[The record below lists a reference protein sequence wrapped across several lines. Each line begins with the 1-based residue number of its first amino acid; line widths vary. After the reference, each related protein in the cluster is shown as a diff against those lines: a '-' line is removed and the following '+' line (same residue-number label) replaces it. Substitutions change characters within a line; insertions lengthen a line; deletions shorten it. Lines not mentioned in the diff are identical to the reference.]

1 MKNGIKLKHLV
12 LLVAG
17 VAVAVVLF
25 NWPKGDERGEKRPER
40 SGEFGKLRRGG
51 SGKARPLSA
60 KQAVRDAMDSLPSG
74 RKRNR
79 PRREKL
85 KFDLLDGISGQER
98 KKVEDLQKL
107 LDADDT
113 EGVMELASRAAES
126 ENPEVRM
133 QALEA
138 LSWIGSDALPEMTA
152 LMADKDEEIAES
164 ARYHWEM
171 ALEQEDDPRSRFT
184 IAGAA
189 LSAMD
194 DKNSLA
200 SVGAM
205 LANAATE
212 IVDGEDD
219 ERQAAQLRQEVVQ
232 FFVDII
238 EEDQNAA
245 RVEAAKEAYED
256 FSGESWEGVEAA
268 EEYLMSEFDYE
279 AAAEQ
284 SEQEDESADAEPL
297 PAENVQTD
305 D

>member
-25 NWPKGDERGEKRPER
+25 NWPRGDERGEKRPER

-60 KQAVRDAMDSLPSG
+60 RQAVREAMDSLPRD
-74 RKRNR
+74 RKRAR
-79 PRREKL
+79 PRRESL
-85 KFDLLDGISGQER
+85 KFDLLDGITGRER
-98 KKVEDLQKL
+98 NEVEELQRA
-107 LDADDT
+107 LDGDDT
-113 EGVMELASRAAES
+113 AGVMELASRAAES

-219 ERQAAQLRQEVVQ
+219 ERQAALLRQDVVQ

-256 FSGESWEGVEAA
+256 FSGESWEGIEAA
-268 EEYLMSEFDYE
+268 EEYLMTEFDYE
-279 AAAEQ
+279 SVEL
-284 SEQEDESADAEPL
+284 SEQADESADAEPL
-297 PAENVQTD
+297 PAENVQVED
-305 D
+305 